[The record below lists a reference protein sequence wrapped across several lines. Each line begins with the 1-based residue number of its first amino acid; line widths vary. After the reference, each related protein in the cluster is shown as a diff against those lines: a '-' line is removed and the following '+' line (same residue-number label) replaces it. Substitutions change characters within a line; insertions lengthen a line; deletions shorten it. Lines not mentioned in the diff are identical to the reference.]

1 MTEGQQSPRRWEW
14 WAVGRGCTLG
24 GGGSPGATIVSEHG
38 GYFLRHFFGRLGF
51 PRQQNHQQRIR
62 RRTAIPNV
70 TPNMINAVLAE
81 SPLEDA
87 GGGADVVVEAST
99 VAATGSQQSV
109 LPRATSVT
117 HVLPFSV
124 IVRVI

>member
-1 MTEGQQSPRRWEW
+1 MWQ
-14 WAVGRGCTLG
+14 G
-24 GGGSPGATIVSEHG
+24 GGGGPGPGGGTGIGFVHG
-38 GYFLRHFFGRLGF
+38 GYGLRHFGFLLVF

-99 VAATGSQQSV
+99 VAGAGSQQSV

-124 IVRVI
+124 IVRVM